1 MKEILVSISR
11 YCDYQDRCE
20 QEVRNR
26 LIQLG
31 VAENETAAILD
42 RLRDEDRINEERYA
56 SNYARGKFRIKKWGK
71 VRIRAELKAR
81 GISGKHISKAL
92 DGIEPAAYDQV
103 FDELALNKFGKLQE
117 GSRQARRKK
126 LWDQLVYRGW
136 EKDLVYDKIRELI
149 P

>member
-92 DGIEPAAYDQV
+92 DGIEPAEYDQV
-103 FDELALNKFGKLQE
+103 FDELALNKFEKLQE